1 MARRRSLAQ
10 PLSYA
15 GYPSRAIILLVMPR
29 RLESVNVSLPRSVQL
44 GDRVL
49 MTGIFKKPVE
59 GRIPLS
65 STNLRGDGQ
74 ADRKVHGG
82 PEKAVY
88 AYALED
94 THWWS
99 ELFGASLEPGAFGE
113 NLSTTGLDVSG
124 ALIGEQW
131 AIGSTLLEV
140 CQPRLP
146 CVKLGL
152 RFGDPRFLSMFA
164 TAGRPGAYLRVLIE
178 GQLGAGDAI
187 EVVHSPGH
195 GITCA
200 LVAQVVLRERERAAE
215 VLAAPELSDEMGA
228 MLRDG
233 TLVAG

>member
-1 MARRRSLAQ
+1 ML
-10 PLSYA
+10 
-15 GYPSRAIILLVMPR
+15 R

-74 ADRKVHGG
+74 ADRNVHGG

-94 THWWS
+94 TRWWS
-99 ELFGASLEPGAFGE
+99 ELFDASLEPGAFGE

-164 TAGRPGAYLRVLIE
+164 AAGRPGAYLRVLTE

-187 EVVHSPGH
+187 EVVRSPGH

-215 VLAAPELSDEMGA
+215 VLAAPELSEEMRA

>member
-1 MARRRSLAQ
+1 
-10 PLSYA
+10 
-15 GYPSRAIILLVMPR
+15 MPG

-44 GDRVL
+44 GDRAL

-59 GRIPLS
+59 GRVPLS
-65 STNLRGDGQ
+65 STNLRGDSQ

-88 AYALED
+88 AYSLED
-94 THWWS
+94 TRWWA
-99 ELFGASLEPGAFGE
+99 ELFDASLEPGAFGE

-124 ALIGEQW
+124 ALIGERW
-131 AIGSTLLEV
+131 SIGSTLLEV
-140 CQPRLP
+140 SQPRLP

-152 RFGDPRFLSMFA
+152 RFGDPRFVSMFA
-164 TAGRPGAYLRVLIE
+164 AAGRPGAYLRVLAE

-200 LVAQVVLRERERAAE
+200 LVAHVVLRERKRAAE
-215 VLAAPELSDEMGA
+215 VLAAPELSDEMRA

-233 TLVAG
+233 TLVTG